1 MATAGEFTKT
11 KSVKVITPK
20 AHVKW
25 AKILEPDYK
34 FDANGTF
41 SIMVIVGSKD
51 DKGNIVILPEFEP
64 MVKDIDAALTSAF
77 NETVELLKGTK
88 KSSLAEVSPI
98 REEEDADGNTTGV
111 MYMRFKMT
119 HKVTSKKDNKQYLLK
134 PKLVDSK
141 NVEIKSPNFLIGND
155 SICRIQGELIPYYK
169 ADNNTVGLSCRLQAV
184 QLNKLVEYNAV
195 AFDADEDEDG
205 YILGEGEFGGE
216 ETPPTAS
223 SRV

>member
-11 KSVKVITPK
+11 STVKVITPK

-41 SIMVIVGSKD
+41 SIMVIVGNKD
-51 DKGNIVILPEFEP
+51 DKGNICILPEFESL
-64 MVKDIDAALTSAF
+64 VKDINATLTDAF
-77 NETVELLKGTK
+77 NETVELLKGAK
-88 KSSLAEVSPI
+88 KSSLSEVSPI
-98 REEEDADGNTTGV
+98 REEEDADGNPTGV

-119 HKVTSKKDNKQYLLK
+119 HKVTSKKDGKQYLLK

-155 SICRIQGELIPYYK
+155 SVCRIQGELSPYYK

-195 AFDADEDEDG
+195 AFDEDEDEDG
-205 YILGEGEFGGE
+205 YTTGEGEFGSE
-216 ETPPTAS
+216 VATPTAT

>member
-11 KSVKVITPK
+11 KPLKVITPK

-51 DKGNIVILPEFEP
+51 DKGNIHILPEFEP
-64 MVKDIDAALTSAF
+64 LVKDINATLTDAF
-77 NETVELLKGTK
+77 NETVELLKGAK

-98 REEEDADGNTTGV
+98 REEEDSDGNPTGV

-141 NVEIKSPNFLIGND
+141 MLKSSHLT
-155 SICRIQGELIPYYK
+155 S
-169 ADNNTVGLSCRLQAV
+169 
-184 QLNKLVEYNAV
+184 
-195 AFDADEDEDG
+195 
-205 YILGEGEFGGE
+205 
-216 ETPPTAS
+216 
-223 SRV
+223 